1 MCLQDSIHFRRE
13 AEKLG
18 FGADPGFLQHPV
30 IIRTEVQSCR
40 GKPQA
45 AGGCL
50 CVPGPEGWPCCSEHS
65 QGEPV
70 RVGLPL
76 PFLSPVL
83 PLASWGD
90 TTAQPREALARPSF
104 WTQQEGSKS

>member
-76 PFLSPVL
+76 PL
-83 PLASWGD
+83 PPIPANFPALLAAS
-90 TTAQPREALARPSF
+90 
-104 WTQQEGSKS
+104 